1 MGKKRALRDF
11 LIIFLA
17 LVGIFLMTFGSTF
30 IEDKVI
36 KIIIIIMGSLSIL
49 VSIIISVTR
58 LLIKWD

>member
-58 LLIKWD
+58 LLIK